1 MKFKPIVLSPPH
13 HAVIDHWLS
22 FQNGKCIY
30 AYAPLPFQSSKA
42 PKCTIDAV
50 LDYVVRV
57 KLAAVVDL
65 DTHKNWT
72 HHAFTSSSSS
82 IFSLQMGQEVPP
94 LAFQTPTQ
102 SAWKVWPQAVV
113 WFALAGVLWKSWKQ
127 IEHESSA
134 TTSFC
139 FRTEFSG
146 LLTAAGVGRS
156 LAVMMRY
163 SQSTMF
169 PPGTKY
175 SYRFSALY
183 HRLTILLLEVSSFS
197 EAGGLLSITL
207 APAGGPCL
215 QNLVWSC

>member
-1 MKFKPIVLSPPH
+1 MKFKLIVLSPPH
-13 HAVIDHWLS
+13 HAVIDNWLS

-50 LDYVVRV
+50 LDFVVRV
-57 KLAAVVDL
+57 KWAAVVDL
-65 DTHKNWT
+65 GTHKNWT
-72 HHAFTSSSSS
+72 HHAFTSSSYPW

-113 WFALAGVLWKSWKQ
+113 WFILSRVLWKSWKQ
-127 IEHESSA
+127 IEHDSSA
-134 TTSFC
+134 ITRSC
-139 FRTEFSG
+139 FRTG
-146 LLTAAGVGRS
+146 LLTAAGLGRS

-183 HRLTILLLEVSSFS
+183 HRLTILLLGFSSFS
-197 EAGGLLSITL
+197 EAGGLLSASL